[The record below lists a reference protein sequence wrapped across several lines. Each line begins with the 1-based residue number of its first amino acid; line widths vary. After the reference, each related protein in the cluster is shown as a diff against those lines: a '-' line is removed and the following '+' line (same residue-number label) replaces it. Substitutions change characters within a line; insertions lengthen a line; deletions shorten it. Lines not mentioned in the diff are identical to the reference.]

1 MGFCWWPAAREG
13 GILVGAWGN
22 KAKRRKAAE
31 SQCPWRCSS
40 ARPRGVLKVF
50 WELVTEG
57 GGGADVAC
65 GLILGRWELGP
76 ASAARVGE
84 NDRWSG
90 AVKPIPVLLLGTTCC
105 LEQARDG
112 WKVVPDGDD
121 GVEMAWWRRCES
133 SVGVGGIEGESR
145 ETGVQKRF
153 TYHGLSTR
161 EECIQMKT
169 TAGPKRKYNSPSYP
183 GMLPFE
189 VIEIAAAAVACAA
202 PGGLSL
208 GSGSCRLSC
217 ATDARLVEV

>member
-50 WELVTEG
+50 WELVTGG

-84 NDRWSG
+84 NDGFSG
-90 AVKPIPVLLLGTTCC
+90 AVKPIPTAPQVSLVLGKL
-105 LEQARDG
+105 RH
-112 WKVVPDGDD
+112 
-121 GVEMAWWRRCES
+121 MANVNNPFRQLAWR
-133 SVGVGGIEGESR
+133 V
-145 ETGVQKRF
+145 
-153 TYHGLSTR
+153 
-161 EECIQMKT
+161 
-169 TAGPKRKYNSPSYP
+169 
-183 GMLPFE
+183 
-189 VIEIAAAAVACAA
+189 
-202 PGGLSL
+202 
-208 GSGSCRLSC
+208 
-217 ATDARLVEV
+217 

>member
-50 WELVTEG
+50 WELVTGG

-76 ASAARVGE
+76 ASAAREGE

-105 LEQARDG
+105 LEQAREAGRSFLMVMMG
-112 WKVVPDGDD
+112 WRWLGGG
-121 GVEMAWWRRCES
+121 GVRVRSA
-133 SVGVGGIEGESR
+133 
-145 ETGVQKRF
+145 
-153 TYHGLSTR
+153 L
-161 EECIQMKT
+161 
-169 TAGPKRKYNSPSYP
+169 
-183 GMLPFE
+183 
-189 VIEIAAAAVACAA
+189 AALKGNHERQGCK
-202 PGGLSL
+202 
-208 GSGSCRLSC
+208 SGSRIMVCPALC
-217 ATDARLVEV
+217 ALRG

>member
-90 AVKPIPVLLLGTTCC
+90 AVKPIPVLLQVKSS
-105 LEQARDG
+105 LEQARNG
-112 WKVVPDGDD
+112 SKVVP
-121 GVEMAWWRRCES
+121 
-133 SVGVGGIEGESR
+133 
-145 ETGVQKRF
+145 
-153 TYHGLSTR
+153 L
-161 EECIQMKT
+161 
-169 TAGPKRKYNSPSYP
+169 
-183 GMLPFE
+183 
-189 VIEIAAAAVACAA
+189 
-202 PGGLSL
+202 
-208 GSGSCRLSC
+208 
-217 ATDARLVEV
+217 